1 MNFGEINVYNRRIKD
16 LSLRS
21 NETKLTINCD
31 SDMEAAFLGDKV
43 DDAIRIIE
51 SATKTGVVPN
61 LLQYGARKIIQIA
74 DAHEEIPDEII
85 GAMYDSI
92 RELFRIVHRSKHGSS
107 LETVHDADEIIEEL
121 DDMYLSYDIITEK
134 FVSIDE
140 MCTSAQY
147 DVEVIVAALSIIN
160 YLLTSRSLIFDAAL
174 MPSQGDSGQYKIR

>member
-1 MNFGEINVYNRRIKD
+1 
-16 LSLRS
+16 
-21 NETKLTINCD
+21 
-31 SDMEAAFLGDKV
+31 MEAAFLGDKV

-74 DAHEEIPDEII
+74 DAHKEIPDDVI

-92 RELFRIVHRSKHGSS
+92 RELFNMIYRSKHG
-107 LETVHDADEIIEEL
+107 ETLDTMTEAHDIIKEL
-121 DDMYLSYDIITEK
+121 DRDYSSFDIITEK
-134 FVSIDE
+134 FVSIDDL
-140 MCTSAQY
+140 CTSAQY
-147 DVEVIVAALSIIN
+147 DVEVIIAALSIIN